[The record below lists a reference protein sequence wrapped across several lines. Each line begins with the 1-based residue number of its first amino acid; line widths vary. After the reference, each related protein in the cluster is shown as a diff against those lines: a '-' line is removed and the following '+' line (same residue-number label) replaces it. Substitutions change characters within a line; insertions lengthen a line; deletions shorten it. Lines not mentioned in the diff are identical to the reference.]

1 METTLEELYARIYT
15 YLCVNFGK
23 ENVYKDDEFEYPEIL
38 ETNTKS
44 YLIYLGDYTVK
55 SKNIDHKITDVW
67 AVLKLT
73 DYSERK
79 YTLATRF
86 IRSSKSVLEI
96 KYGYN
101 TSHLPRED
109 RFRVRRE
116 PFYPCFGDLEGMMGD
131 ILPLDDRLEARILI
145 MSDVIKEF
153 PSIESDSNTPFINA
167 YSLYEAD
174 GENETSI
181 TKPYIFIGNSFNYN
195 YENITAI
202 NNIAKVARLVDLAST
217 ILATRRIKTNISE
230 EPIKINVLN
239 IGSIRVIKETAQEFL
254 IKASIVV
261 DNLIDQGLCESID
274 GIFARTTLT
283 NGEFC
288 YVSNTALYEDRD
300 TKRRI
305 NEIKI
310 LNLLLFTLKKES
322 QGIREVRFK
331 VTEKFG
337 ESGITSN
344 LLTNDIMNKIYLL
357 TYLKINGKTESDI
370 FPFIVP

>member
-1 METTLEELYARIYT
+1 MATTLEELYTRIYT
-15 YLCVNFGK
+15 YLCINFGE

-38 ETNTKS
+38 IEPTKP
-44 YLIYLGDYTVK
+44 YLIYLGDYKVK

-67 AVLKLT
+67 AVLHLNK
-73 DYSERK
+73 YSDER
-79 YTLATRF
+79 YTLTTRF

-116 PFYPCFGDLEGMMGD
+116 PFYPCFGDLERMMGD
-131 ILPLDDRLEARILI
+131 TLPLDDRLEAKILI

-153 PSIESDSNTPFINA
+153 PSIESDSNTPYIRA

-174 GENETSI
+174 GRSETSAI
-181 TKPYIFIGNSFNYN
+181 KPYIFIGNSFSYS
-195 YENITAI
+195 YEGITTAKD
-202 NNIAKVARLVDLAST
+202 IAKVARLVDLAST
-217 ILATRRIKTNISE
+217 VLATRRIKVNTSE
-230 EPIKINVLN
+230 EPINLNIINV
-239 IGSIRVIKETAQEFL
+239 GSIRVIKETAQEFL
-254 IKASIVV
+254 IKTSIVV
-261 DNLIDQGLCESID
+261 DNLIDQGLCESIN
-274 GIFARTTLT
+274 GLFAKTTLT

-288 YVSNTALYEDRD
+288 YVSNTALYEDSD

-305 NEIKI
+305 NEIKDI
-310 LNLLLFTLKKES
+310 NLLLFTLKKES
-322 QGIREVRFK
+322 QGRREVRFK
-331 VTEKFG
+331 VTEEFEEG
-337 ESGITSN
+337 DISSN

-357 TYLKINGKTESDI
+357 TYFKINGKTESDI